1 MIFYKPIIKKKGVNK
16 MAKIHV
22 MDEILANKIAAGEVV
37 ERCSSVVKELV
48 ENSIDAGAT
57 EIKIELQ
64 EAGTKEIKV
73 TDNGSGMGEE
83 DAVLAF
89 SRHATSKLLDEDDL
103 YRIDTLGF
111 RGEALPSIASV
122 SKVTL
127 ETSTGDVGTFLR
139 MEGGHVVEKHSGNAR
154 KGTIM
159 TISDLFYNTPA
170 RLKHMK
176 SLYTE
181 LANITD
187 YVDKI
192 ALSHSDIKFILVN
205 NDHVLLNTDGSNNL
219 LKTLKAIYGLEVAK
233 RMVAVHQ
240 EDDDYVVEGFI
251 SLPEVHRSSR
261 SHMITLVN
269 GRVVRNMEL
278 NRIINE
284 SYHSFKP
291 DNRYP
296 IVVLNITVDPS
307 LIDVNIHPTK
317 MDIKFS
323 KFEELKTLISTM
335 IKDILHKKTLIP
347 HVEVP
352 VKETVSSS
360 DDKTSSDNQT
370 PSKPQ
375 YVEQQLFIERTVQED
390 ENPYAKV
397 ETPLFINEE
406 LVPSTQEEVD
416 YITPVVNEKKER
428 LPEMYPV
435 GVVHGTYIICQN
447 DQGMYMIDQHAA
459 KERVNYEYYMKKLGN
474 PNQASISLLFPIT
487 MECSNSEFIILKEH
501 FDVLR
506 DLGFTIDE
514 FGVNSIIIKAHPAW
528 LPKDYEEQAIR
539 KILDVIIH
547 CDKNFS
553 IEKFNERTA
562 TMLSCKMAIKANMK
576 ISMEEIEQLID
587 DLRNCDNPF
596 NCPHGRPTVIYY
608 SNYDL
613 EKLFKRSGFENK
625 V

>member
-1 MIFYKPIIKKKGVNK
+1 
-16 MAKIHV
+16 

-73 TDNGSGMGEE
+73 TDNGSGMEKE
-83 DAVLAF
+83 DARLAF

-103 YRIDTLGF
+103 YRIETLGF

-127 ETSTGDVGTFLR
+127 ETSTGEVGTLLR
-139 MEGGHVVEKHSGNAR
+139 LEGGHIISESSSSAR

-187 YVDKI
+187 YVNKI
-192 ALSHSDIKFILVN
+192 ALSHPDITFTLSN
-205 NDHVLLNTDGSNNL
+205 NDHVILHTDGSNQV
-219 LKTLKAIYGLEVAK
+219 LKTIKAIYGLEVAK
-233 RMVAVHQ
+233 RMIHVAN
-240 EDDDYVVEGFI
+240 EDDDYVIDGYI

-261 SHMITLVN
+261 NHMVTLVN

-278 NRIINE
+278 NRVIND

-296 IVVLNITVDPS
+296 IVVLEITVDPS

-323 KFEELKTLISTM
+323 KFEELKELIGTM
-335 IKDILHKKTLIP
+335 IREVLHQKTLIP
-347 HVEVP
+347 HIEVEEEKKEEPDEVEV
-352 VKETVSSS
+352 KE
-360 DDKTSSDNQT
+360 
-370 PSKPQ
+370 KPK
-375 YVEQQLFIERTVQED
+375 YVEQQLFVERTIEEE
-390 ENPYAKV
+390 ENPYTKV
-397 ETPLFINEE
+397 ETPLIINDDF
-406 LVPSTQEEVD
+406 VNKEEVD
-416 YITPVVNEKKER
+416 YVTPVVTEKKDR
-428 LPEMYPV
+428 LPEIYPV

-447 DQGMYMIDQHAA
+447 EQGMYLIDQHAA

-474 PNQASISLLFPIT
+474 PNQASIPLLFPIT

-501 FDVLR
+501 FDTLR
-506 DLGFTIDE
+506 HLGFVIEE
-514 FGVNSIIIKAHPAW
+514 FGVNSIIVKAHPAW
-528 LPKDYEEQAIR
+528 LPRNYEEQAIR
-539 KILDVIIH
+539 KIIDVLIH

-576 ISMEEIEQLID
+576 ISMEEIEHLID

-596 NCPHGRPTVIYY
+596 NCPHGRPTIVYY

>member
-1 MIFYKPIIKKKGVNK
+1 MS
-16 MAKIHV
+16 KIHI

-73 TDNGSGMGEE
+73 TDNGSGMEKE
-83 DAVLAF
+83 DARLAF

-103 YRIDTLGF
+103 YRIETLGF

-127 ETSTGDVGTFLR
+127 ETSMGEVGTLLR
-139 MEGGHVVEKHSGNAR
+139 LEGGHIISESSSSAR

-187 YVDKI
+187 YVNKI
-192 ALSHSDIKFILVN
+192 ALSHPDITFTLSN
-205 NDHVLLNTDGSNNL
+205 NDHVILHTDGSNQV
-219 LKTLKAIYGLEVAK
+219 LKTIKAIYGLEVAK
-233 RMVAVHQ
+233 RMIHVSN
-240 EDDDYVVEGFI
+240 EDDDYVIDGYI

-261 SHMITLVN
+261 NHMVTLVN

-278 NRIINE
+278 NRVIND

-296 IVVLNITVDPS
+296 IVVLEITVDPS

-323 KFEELKTLISTM
+323 KFEELKELIGTM
-335 IKDILHKKTLIP
+335 IREVLHQKTLIP
-347 HVEVP
+347 HIEVEEVKKEEPDEVEV
-352 VKETVSSS
+352 KE
-360 DDKTSSDNQT
+360 
-370 PSKPQ
+370 KPK
-375 YVEQQLFIERTVQED
+375 YVEQQLFVERTVEEE
-390 ENPYAKV
+390 ENPYTKV
-397 ETPLFINEE
+397 ETPLIINDDF
-406 LVPSTQEEVD
+406 VNKEEVD
-416 YITPVVNEKKER
+416 YVTPVVTEKKDR
-428 LPEMYPV
+428 LPEIYPV

-447 DQGMYMIDQHAA
+447 EQGMYLIDQHAA

-474 PNQASISLLFPIT
+474 PNQASTPLLFPIT

-501 FDVLR
+501 FDTLR
-506 DLGFTIDE
+506 HLGFVIEE
-514 FGVNSIIIKAHPAW
+514 FGVNSIIVKAHPAW
-528 LPKDYEEQAIR
+528 LPHNYEEQAIR
-539 KILDVIIH
+539 KIIDVLIH

-576 ISMEEIEQLID
+576 ISMEEIEHLID

-596 NCPHGRPTVIYY
+596 NCPHGRPTIVYY